1 MIKFNTLTLTESHTV
16 KDNKTTAMEN
26 TQSEPSSYIHALLEY
41 NSRMHE
47 IDVAEKIR
55 YYRILKESS
64 AETKD
69 PTLSK
74 ALSDSIKITCYD
86 AIQAML
92 DNIKDYR
99 YHCLCSTNE
108 QRRILAD
115 FNAALKK
122 SRALLSDETK
132 YELQEFCFFN
142 HRDWILKSP
151 AFFEVIDRQV
161 NILRDIID
169 HNCYNEDCYE
179 KLKNVF
185 ESITG
190 VPSDKFGGL
199 IRKKIDQKEIVKCA
213 FYKFNGYYA
222 SQDIL
227 NQEDYAIIMRN
238 ITQSLEKLQIY
249 IMNKEF
255 TNVLMFKDT
264 DDPIE
269 IPVGA
274 LDDTH
279 TASDSSTT
287 TADTSNSLREI
298 VLKSLS
304 EIANSVKSWLHYE
317 SAMTFADVKSAEY
330 YIKTIN
336 NIDLIKAKNESGT
349 IHGEPF
355 NGDTLFDNN
364 DKRDFNPTEWL
375 DLELTTESYEIYSAI
390 LETKRAIAVNE
401 AIIMSD
407 GGIDTFRRLQVMRE
421 AELQKFKDSLMEI
434 IKRIG
439 EAIEKFIANLKDKLG
454 LNTKFIK
461 DNSDAINQ
469 PFKFEKVA
477 SYGDILAGLYRIK
490 KEIMIDAF
498 NYDLMKNRLE
508 NSDDFFRDIGKK
520 HLNESSQHRKI
531 DWNDTKLTPIDICKA
546 YFGASMSEDKYP
558 KCEYTAAEVERAR
571 RDIIAYLQDQQFI
584 SSIRKEKDKLETEIK
599 KETNNIISN
608 AAPENQEPQ
617 TASAHE
623 SMYYSELYQRWFTEA
638 EIQMGTDG
646 SDGTNADNK
655 SKESNKAFKTYLG
668 VRKSIILSKITA
680 AEFIRN
686 EWMSVMEK
694 HAQSYGKKAKEGTE
708 TNEGQQPNQK

>member
-1 MIKFNTLTLTESHTV
+1 
-16 KDNKTTAMEN
+16 
-26 TQSEPSSYIHALLEY
+26 
-41 NSRMHE
+41 
-47 IDVAEKIR
+47 
-55 YYRILKESS
+55 
-64 AETKD
+64 
-69 PTLSK
+69 
-74 ALSDSIKITCYD
+74 
-86 AIQAML
+86 
-92 DNIKDYR
+92 
-99 YHCLCSTNE
+99 
-108 QRRILAD
+108 
-115 FNAALKK
+115 
-122 SRALLSDETK
+122 
-132 YELQEFCFFN
+132 
-142 HRDWILKSP
+142 
-151 AFFEVIDRQV
+151 
-161 NILRDIID
+161 
-169 HNCYNEDCYE
+169 
-179 KLKNVF
+179 
-185 ESITG
+185 
-190 VPSDKFGGL
+190 
-199 IRKKIDQKEIVKCA
+199 
-213 FYKFNGYYA
+213 
-222 SQDIL
+222 
-227 NQEDYAIIMRN
+227 
-238 ITQSLEKLQIY
+238 
-249 IMNKEF
+249 MNKEF

>member
-1 MIKFNTLTLTESHTV
+1 MIKFNTSTLTESHIT
-16 KDNKTTAMEN
+16 KDNRTTAMEN
-26 TQSEPSSYIHALLEY
+26 TRSKPSSYVHALLEY

-64 AETKD
+64 AETEN
-69 PTLSK
+69 PRLSK
-74 ALSDSIKITCYD
+74 ALSDSIKITIYD
-86 AIQAML
+86 AIQTML

-108 QRRILAD
+108 QRKILAD
-115 FNAALKK
+115 FNATLKRSK
-122 SRALLSDETK
+122 GLISDEAK
-132 YELQEFCFFN
+132 YELQEFCFFD
-142 HRDWILKSP
+142 HRDWTLKSP
-151 AFFEVIDRQV
+151 AFFEIIDRQV

-190 VPSDKFGGL
+190 VPSDKFGDL
-199 IRKKIDQKEIVKCA
+199 IRKKTNQKQIVKCA
-213 FYKFNGYYA
+213 FYEFNGYYA

-238 ITQSLEKLQIY
+238 IAQSLERLQIY
-249 IMNKEF
+249 IMHKEF
-255 TNVLMFKDT
+255 TNAVD
-264 DDPIE
+264 
-269 IPVGA
+269 
-274 LDDTH
+274 
-279 TASDSSTT
+279 AS
-287 TADTSNSLREI
+287 NPLFREI

-304 EIANSVKSWLHYE
+304 AIADSVMSWLHYE

-336 NIDLIKAKNESGT
+336 NINLINAKNESGT

-508 NSDDFFRDIGKK
+508 NSDDFFRDLGKK

-546 YFGASMSEDKYP
+546 YFGASMPEDKYP

-599 KETNNIISN
+599 KEANNIISN
-608 AAPENQEPQ
+608 TTPENPEPQ

-623 SMYYSELYQRWFTEA
+623 SMYYSELYQKWFTEA

-646 SDGTNADNK
+646 SDGANADSK

-686 EWMSVMEK
+686 EWMSVMKK

-708 TNEGQQPNQK
+708 TNEGQQSNQK